1 MALHLEVPSP
11 VLAVVGPAQRVP
23 ASVTDP
29 VLFVLCPVSCV
40 LSHVLCPVSCA
51 LCPVSCSVSHILCPV
66 SHPAQAP
73 LSRLL
78 VPVLLALGWILGC
91 ALMVYIVFS

>member
-1 MALHLEVPSP
+1 MATVSGICSAAPLTLF
-11 VLAVVGPAQRVP
+11 
-23 ASVTDP
+23 SV
-29 VLFVLCPVSCV
+29 
-40 LSHVLCPVSCA
+40 A
-51 LCPVSCSVSHILCPV
+51 
-66 SHPAQAP
+66 AQAP

>member
-1 MALHLEVPSP
+1 MLHREPLPALGCCEPVPGQLSVLRHGSP
-11 VLAVVGPAQRVP
+11 PGAFPQAVCLVQGWFRA
-23 ASVTDP
+23 
-29 VLFVLCPVSCV
+29 LPVS
-40 LSHVLCPVSCA
+40 LTLF
-51 LCPVSCSVSHILCPV
+51 SV
-66 SHPAQAP
+66 PAQAP

>member
-1 MALHLEVPSP
+1 MAE
-11 VLAVVGPAQRVP
+11 PAP
-23 ASVTDP
+23 
-29 VLFVLCPVSCV
+29 
-40 LSHVLCPVSCA
+40 
-51 LCPVSCSVSHILCPV
+51 
-66 SHPAQAP
+66 AP